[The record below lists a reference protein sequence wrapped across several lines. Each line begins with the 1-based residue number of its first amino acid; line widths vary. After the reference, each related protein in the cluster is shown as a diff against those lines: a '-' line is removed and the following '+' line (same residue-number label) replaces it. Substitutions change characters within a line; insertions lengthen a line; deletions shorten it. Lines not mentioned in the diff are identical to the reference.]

1 MSDTSAQ
8 SVSAADVDVKPEP
21 LYIDT
26 GAFFA
31 YYNDRDKHHESARAV
46 FRAIRTGELAY
57 DPLYTT
63 QFVLGELA
71 TLLLHK
77 IDHETASRALGDIRT
92 AESFNIERVSR
103 TVFEESCA
111 EFDQYDDHEI
121 TLVDQVTTVLARNRD
136 VDHVFAYDSD
146 FSTLGFVR
154 VPLDTGHP

>member
-1 MSDTSAQ
+1 MSDTGTT
-8 SVSAADVDVKPEP
+8 SVAVSDVDVRPEP

-31 YYNDRDKHHESARAV
+31 YYNDRDKHHASARAV
-46 FRAIRTGELAY
+46 FQAIRTGELAY

-63 QFVLGELA
+63 RFVLGELA

-77 IDHETASRALGDIRT
+77 VDHATASRALGDIRA

-103 TVFEESCA
+103 ERFDEACTEFEE
-111 EFDQYDDHEI
+111 YDDQAI
-121 TLVDQVTTVLARNRD
+121 TLVDHVTARLANRRD
-136 VDHVFAYDSD
+136 ADHVFTYDSD

-154 VPLDTGHP
+154 VPLDTGEP

>member
-8 SVSAADVDVKPEP
+8 SVSATGVDVRPEP

-26 GAFFA
+26 GAFSA

-46 FRAIRTGELAY
+46 FQAIRTGELAY

-63 QFVLGELA
+63 RFVLGELA

-77 IDHETASRALGDIRT
+77 VDHETASRALRDIRT

-103 TVFEESCA
+103 ETFDEACTMFEE
-111 EFDQYDDHEI
+111 YDDQAI
-121 TLVDQVTTVLARNRD
+121 TLVDHVTARLASRRD
-136 VDHVFAYDSD
+136 ADHVFTYDSD

-154 VPLDTGHP
+154 VPLDMGES